1 MGIQF
6 QEQSSYLKMS
16 GAQIREAIRGSDA
29 VVICI
34 GGNPAASLDFIR
46 ETAGECAAQNV
57 RLVYMSSW
65 GSQYPWHLWPVAIVN
80 TIAGGP
86 FKYHLEKEHVLREIS
101 AKSGLDYTI
110 VRPQNFNEDTKD
122 GVSDPGALAVSQ
134 DGNPSGSISIP
145 NVAYGIK
152 SALERPELS
161 GTTFYMWDAKDSK
174 AAGGWSTLKPDS
186 TREPLPSTSRHTVA
200 QATYGAIGAGILV
213 TGGYAAVKA
222 LF

>member
-65 GSQYPWHLWPVAIVN
+65 GSQYPWHLWPVAFVN

-86 FKYHLEKEHVLREIS
+86 FKYHLEKEHFIREIA

-110 VRPQNFNEDTKD
+110 VRPQNIKVGTQDDTP
-122 GVSDPGALAVSQ
+122 DPDALV
-134 DGNPSGSISIP
+134 
-145 NVAYGIK
+145 V
-152 SALERPELS
+152 
-161 GTTFYMWDAKDSK
+161 
-174 AAGGWSTLKPDS
+174 
-186 TREPLPSTSRHTVA
+186 
-200 QATYGAIGAGILV
+200 
-213 TGGYAAVKA
+213 
-222 LF
+222 